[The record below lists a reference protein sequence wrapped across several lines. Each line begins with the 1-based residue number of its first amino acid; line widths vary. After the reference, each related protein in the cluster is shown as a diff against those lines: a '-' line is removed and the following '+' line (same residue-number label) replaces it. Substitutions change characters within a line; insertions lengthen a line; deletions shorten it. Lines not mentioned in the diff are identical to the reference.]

1 MPKLRAV
8 CAPTPSDCLQ
18 LCETHSSWR
27 VTFRRTVAVRNL
39 QTFPRERRD
48 GETHILF
55 RSLCTY
61 GFSLTGDRAN
71 ARPEMFRIGDGW
83 FTYNVV
89 GQLLE
94 PRAWRDA
101 SEVLGI

>member
-8 CAPTPSDCLQ
+8 CAPA
-18 LCETHSSWR
+18 SSTACNSVR
-27 VTFRRTVAVRNL
+27 GTAAGASGPAAVRNL

-48 GETHILF
+48 GETHIF
-55 RSLCTY
+55 FGSQCTF
-61 GFSLTGDRAN
+61 GFSLTRDRAN

-89 GQLLE
+89 
-94 PRAWRDA
+94 AN
-101 SEVLGI
+101 S